1 MVPPSPPQILRA
13 IVWRSPRLRTWRQSE
28 LAEHGTRR
36 APTSRQEAS
45 MHTSAIMTRNVV
57 VVSPTL
63 PVGVAARLMQQVHVR
78 HLPVVEERKL
88 VGILSDRDLVKHA
101 AHATCGEAMT
111 PAPITCSPDA
121 SVGRVA
127 SLMLE
132 HKIDSIPI
140 VGISGTLIGLVTST
154 DLLGLLV
161 DRAQAQVLPFQFE
174 VRVADSDSAAAPA
187 V

>member
-1 MVPPSPPQILRA
+1 
-13 IVWRSPRLRTWRQSE
+13 
-28 LAEHGTRR
+28 
-36 APTSRQEAS
+36 

-63 PVGVAARLMQQVHVR
+63 SVGVAARLMRGAHVR
-78 HLPVVEERKL
+78 HLPVVEARKL

-101 AHATCGEAMT
+101 PDATCGQAMT
-111 PAPITCSPDA
+111 RAPVTCSQDA

-127 SLMLE
+127 ALMLE

-140 VGISGTLIGLVTST
+140 VSVSGTLVGLVTST

-161 DRAQAQVLPFQFE
+161 DRAQAQVLPFEFE
-174 VRVADSDSAAAPA
+174 VRVADSDGREPERIAIGSTG
-187 V
+187 

>member
-1 MVPPSPPQILRA
+1 MN
-13 IVWRSPRLRTWRQSE
+13 
-28 LAEHGTRR
+28 
-36 APTSRQEAS
+36 
-45 MHTSAIMTRNVV
+45 TSAIMTRDVV
-57 VVSPTL
+57 VVAPTVS
-63 PVGVAARLMQQVHVR
+63 VGAAARLMQRAGVR
-78 HLPVVEERKL
+78 HLPVVEARKL
-88 VGILSDRDLVKHA
+88 VGILSDRDVAKCRSDT
-101 AHATCGEAMT
+101 TCSKAMT
-111 PAPITCSPDA
+111 PAPVTCSQDA

-127 SLMLE
+127 TLMLE

-140 VGISGTLIGLVTST
+140 VSFAGTLIGLVTST